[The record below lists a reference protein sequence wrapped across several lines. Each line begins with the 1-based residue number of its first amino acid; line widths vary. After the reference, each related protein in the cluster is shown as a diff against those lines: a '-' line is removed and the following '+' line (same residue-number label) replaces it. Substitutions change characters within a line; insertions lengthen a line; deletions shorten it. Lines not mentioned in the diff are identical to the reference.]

1 MLTPDEMEQA
11 AATLRGIVGAIES
24 GEMTAPSGV
33 LDRLHGSILA
43 LEALLG
49 DQDAGG

>member
-1 MLTPDEMEQA
+1 VLTPDEMEQA

-24 GEMTAPSGV
+24 GEMTASA
-33 LDRLHGSILA
+33 SILDQLRGSLVA
-43 LEALLG
+43 LETLLG